1 MTARPPLHDVPP
13 AVRRARLAGLAFLAG
28 WLVIALSSPASNA
41 CSCDGGP
48 VEDAGLGLGDLGA
61 LVDA

>member
-1 MTARPPLHDVPP
+1 MCRLLFGGLGWP
-13 AVRRARLAGLAFLAG
+13 ALPSWLAGHRAFLPG
-28 WLVIALSSPASNA
+28 FQRLL
-41 CSCDGGP
+41 CDGGP